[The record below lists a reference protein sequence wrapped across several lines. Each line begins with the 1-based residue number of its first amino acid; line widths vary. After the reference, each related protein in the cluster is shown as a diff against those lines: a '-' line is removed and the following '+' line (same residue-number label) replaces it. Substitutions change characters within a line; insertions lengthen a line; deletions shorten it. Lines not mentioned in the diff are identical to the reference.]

1 MIEEDLAKLNTM
13 NINELKKLFLRYFNA
28 HPTLKTKE
36 AYILKLSYRMQELE
50 FGGLSSASRSFLSKI
65 SAKAPNVK
73 KVAIAPIGTKMIG
86 TKIIKQ
92 YKGRDYV
99 IRVLENGYELD
110 GQRFKSLSGMAK
122 KITGMKISGSAFF
135 GFNLRGK

>member
-13 NINELKKLFLRYFNA
+13 NINELKKLFLRYFNT
-28 HPTLKTKE
+28 HTTLKTKE
-36 AYILKLSYRMQELE
+36 SYILKLSYRMQELE

-73 KVAIAPIGTKMIG
+73 KVAIAPIGTK
-86 TKIIKQ
+86 IIKQ

-99 IRVLENGYELD
+99 IRVLENG
-110 GQRFKSLSGMAK
+110 
-122 KITGMKISGSAFF
+122 
-135 GFNLRGK
+135 

>member
-1 MIEEDLAKLNTM
+1 MIEED
-13 NINELKKLFLRYFNA
+13 
-28 HPTLKTKE
+28 LKTKE

-73 KVAIAPIGTKMIG
+73 KVAIAPIGTK
-86 TKIIKQ
+86 IIKQ

-99 IRVLENGYELD
+99 IRVLENGYDLD

>member
-13 NINELKKLFLRYFNA
+13 NISELKKLFLRYFNA

-50 FGGLSSASRSFLSKI
+50 FGGLSSASRSFLNKI

-73 KVAIAPIGTKMIG
+73 KVAIAPIG

>member
-13 NINELKKLFLRYFNA
+13 NINELKKLFLCYFNA
-28 HPTLKTKE
+28 HPTLKTKEAYILE

-73 KVAIAPIGTKMIG
+73 KVAIAPIGTK
-86 TKIIKQ
+86 IIKQ
-92 YKGRDYV
+92 YKGHDYV